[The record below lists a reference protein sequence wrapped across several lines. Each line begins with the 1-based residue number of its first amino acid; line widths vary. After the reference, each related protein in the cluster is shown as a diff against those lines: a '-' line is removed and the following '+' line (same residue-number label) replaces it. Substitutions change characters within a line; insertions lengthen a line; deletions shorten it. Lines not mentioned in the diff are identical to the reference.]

1 MSISIQPARPG
12 EQKTRS
18 VRQRK
23 SALRWHNT
31 LMGWSFIAPNFIG
44 FAVLTLVPIV
54 VLFYVALTEWG
65 ALGDPEWI
73 GLDNFTK
80 LFTRDPRFNT
90 ALWNTLYYTAA
101 HMPLT
106 LAASLGLAILL
117 NRKMRGAA
125 FFRTAAFFPYITSI
139 VAIAMVWNLMFSPEY
154 GPINQLLRFLGLD
167 NPPGW
172 TVSADWA
179 MPAVIIVGTWREM
192 GYYML
197 LFLAGLQTIPGELYE
212 AATLDGAGS
221 WSRFWHVTV
230 PCLRPTTFFVTVM
243 LTIGSMKVFD
253 LVFVM
258 TEGGPGRSTLVIS
271 QLIWQ
276 QAFVEGDFGYA
287 SAIAVVLFA
296 ICLVLTIIQ
305 FWVNRRAER

>member
-1 MSISIQPARPG
+1 
-12 EQKTRS
+12 
-18 VRQRK
+18 
-23 SALRWHNT
+23 
-31 LMGWSFIAPNFIG
+31 MGWSFIAPNFIG
-44 FAVLTLVPIV
+44 FAILTLVPIV
-54 VLFYVALTEWG
+54 VLFYVALTKWG
-65 ALGDPEWI
+65 ALGDPQWI
-73 GLDNFTK
+73 GFDNFVK

-90 ALWNTLYYTAA
+90 ALWNTFYYTLL

-106 LAASLGLAILL
+106 LAASLGLAVLL
-117 NRKMRGAA
+117 NAKIRGAA

-139 VAIAMVWNLMFSPEY
+139 VAIAMVWNLMFSPDY
-154 GPINQLLRFLGLD
+154 GPINQLLRLFGVD

-172 TVSADWA
+172 TVSSTWA

-192 GYYML
+192 GYFML

-212 AATLDGAGS
+212 AAKLDGAGA
-221 WSRFWHVTV
+221 WSRFLHVTL

-243 LTIGSMKVFD
+243 LTIQSMKVFD

-287 SAIAVVLFA
+287 SAIAVVLFV
-296 ICLVLTIIQ
+296 ICLILTLFQ
-305 FWVNRRAER
+305 FWINRRAER